1 MVILETLTVIL
12 GESKIHSE
20 YKKDDEKYIEKWEKE
35 KSIITQK
42 KNIIK
47 DQKRKWKEL
56 KRYMHEQMRSPRKM

>member
-1 MVILETLTVIL
+1 MMILETLAVIL

-20 YKKDDEKYIEKWEKE
+20 YKKHDEKYIEKWEKE
-35 KSIITQK
+35 KSTITEK

-56 KRYMHEQMRSPRKM
+56 KRDMRNQMRSPRKM